1 MGVFECAGDG
11 GRKTG
16 HGPKVQGR
24 LRLVITLIRSPAT
37 DHSWDLTRETGGGR
51 GVFLVARRS
60 AGGAGGLSG

>member
-11 GRKTG
+11 GRKIG

-37 DHSWDLTRETGGGR
+37 DHSWDLTQET